1 MVLASA
7 GIDYNHP
14 AKGAIPVL
22 IPKDS
27 EDNVSLYRL
36 TN

>member
-1 MVLASA
+1 MILASA

-22 IPKDS
+22 IPKYF
-27 EDNVSLYRL
+27 EDDVSLYRL